1 MVTPGHDQY
10 DCPSQCQHQGRAARR
25 NLNFKAPWNVR
36 KSHAPLIARA
46 ARLLSPDFRRR
57 LGPQASRASPRLG
70 FIFCGAN
77 RSRPRTK
84 EKPRCFAERGSSRL
98 SQPSEL
104 DQR

>member
-46 ARLLSPDFRRR
+46 ARLLSPDFRRLPGAPSVACLAS
-57 LGPQASRASPRLG
+57 LGVHIL
-70 FIFCGAN
+70 
-77 RSRPRTK
+77 RS
-84 EKPRCFAERGSSRL
+84 E
-98 SQPSEL
+98 SQPAPHKRKAPL
-104 DQR
+104 FC

>member
-1 MVTPGHDQY
+1 MLHGLLGQRVFY
-10 DCPSQCQHQGRAARR
+10 
-25 NLNFKAPWNVR
+25 L
-36 KSHAPLIARA
+36 LISDAC
-46 ARLLSPDFRRR
+46 